1 MVSARELNVEGARCR
16 GNVTRGVRNVVRL
29 EAFLVSPVN
38 FLGKNGV
45 LFIRHLIDSYGV
57 NLRLPRVWKLF
68 FVPVCTRF
76 FASCLSHVFPLRF
89 STRESRVWDNEGNEE
104 LSGNSGETEATVAK
118 HMTRRTFV
126 AAACGAVAAAA
137 CGPVTV
143 TMLGCAKQNAD
154 DSAWTWEEDA
164 DLPVL
169 CMEVS
174 GGAIVAMPGNGWK
187 PQDEWIQL
195 QLSGGSIPGKEI
207 EAITQEGSTLVVRL
221 KKPKS
226 DMETMDL
233 CLTEYRVAGGDVSSV
248 ELVVVEDKGERLEAQ
263 LGVDG
268 EARAVQ

>member
-1 MVSARELNVEGARCR
+1 M
-16 GNVTRGVRNVVRL
+16 
-29 EAFLVSPVN
+29 
-38 FLGKNGV
+38 
-45 LFIRHLIDSYGV
+45 
-57 NLRLPRVWKLF
+57 
-68 FVPVCTRF
+68 
-76 FASCLSHVFPLRF
+76 
-89 STRESRVWDNEGNEE
+89 
-104 LSGNSGETEATVAK
+104 AK

-137 CGPVTV
+137 CGPATAM
-143 TMLGCAKQNAD
+143 MLGCAKQNAD
-154 DSAWTWEEDA
+154 NSAWTWEEDA

-233 CLTEYRVAGGDVSSV
+233 FLTEYCVAGGDVSSV
-248 ELVVVEDKGERLEAQ
+248 ESVVVEDKGERLEAQ

-268 EARAVQ
+268 EVRAVQ

>member
-1 MVSARELNVEGARCR
+1 M
-16 GNVTRGVRNVVRL
+16 
-29 EAFLVSPVN
+29 
-38 FLGKNGV
+38 
-45 LFIRHLIDSYGV
+45 
-57 NLRLPRVWKLF
+57 
-68 FVPVCTRF
+68 
-76 FASCLSHVFPLRF
+76 
-89 STRESRVWDNEGNEE
+89 EGNEE

-221 KKPKS
+221 KKPNS

-233 CLTEYRVAGGDVSSV
+233 CFTEYRVAGGNVSSV
-248 ELVVVEDKGERLEAQ
+248 ESVVVEDKGERLEAQ

-268 EARAVQ
+268 EARAVQQEKRYAPLSSLTLFVLRVKRAVVAKRAAAARFHLCRYGIFANRRL

>member
-1 MVSARELNVEGARCR
+1 MQ
-16 GNVTRGVRNVVRL
+16 GNATRGVRNVVRL
-29 EAFLVSPVN
+29 EASLVSPVN
-38 FLGKNGV
+38 FLAENGV
-45 LFIRHLIDSYGV
+45 LFIRHLIDIYGA

-68 FVPVCTRF
+68 LAPVFV
-76 FASCLSHVFPLRF
+76 SCLTLAFPLRF
-89 STRESRVWDNEGNEE
+89 STSELHVWDNEGNEE

-126 AAACGAVAAAA
+126 AAACGAVVAAA
-137 CGPVTV
+137 CGPVTA
-143 TMLGCAKQNAD
+143 TMLGCTKRNAD
-154 DSAWTWEEDA
+154 DSAWTWEEGA

-248 ELVVVEDKGERLEAQ
+248 ESVVVEDKGERLEAQ

>member
-1 MVSARELNVEGARCR
+1 M
-16 GNVTRGVRNVVRL
+16 
-29 EAFLVSPVN
+29 
-38 FLGKNGV
+38 
-45 LFIRHLIDSYGV
+45 
-57 NLRLPRVWKLF
+57 
-68 FVPVCTRF
+68 
-76 FASCLSHVFPLRF
+76 
-89 STRESRVWDNEGNEE
+89 
-104 LSGNSGETEATVAK
+104 AK

-126 AAACGAVAAAA
+126 AAACCAVAAAA
-137 CGPVTV
+137 CGPVTA
-143 TMLGCAKQNAD
+143 TMLGCTKRNAD
-154 DSAWTWEEDA
+154 DPAWTWKEDV
-164 DLPVL
+164 DLPAL

-187 PQDEWIQL
+187 PQGEWIQL

-207 EAITQEGSTLVVRL
+207 EAIAQEGSTLVVHL

-248 ELVVVEDKGERLEAQ
+248 ESVVVEDKGERLEAQ

>member
-1 MVSARELNVEGARCR
+1 M
-16 GNVTRGVRNVVRL
+16 
-29 EAFLVSPVN
+29 
-38 FLGKNGV
+38 
-45 LFIRHLIDSYGV
+45 
-57 NLRLPRVWKLF
+57 
-68 FVPVCTRF
+68 
-76 FASCLSHVFPLRF
+76 
-89 STRESRVWDNEGNEE
+89 
-104 LSGNSGETEATVAK
+104 AK

-126 AAACGAVAAAA
+126 AAACGAVVSAA
-137 CGPVTV
+137 CGPVTAM
-143 TMLGCAKQNAD
+143 MLGCAKQNAG

-187 PQDEWIQL
+187 PQGEWIQL

-248 ELVVVEDKGERLEAQ
+248 ESVVVEDKGERLEAQ

>member
-16 GNVTRGVRNVVRL
+16 GNATRGVRNVVRL
-29 EAFLVSPVN
+29 EASLVSPVN
-38 FLGKNGV
+38 FLAENGV
-45 LFIRHLIDSYGV
+45 LSIRHLIDIYGA
-57 NLRLPRVWKLF
+57 NLRLLRVWKLF
-68 FVPVCTRF
+68 FAPVF
-76 FASCLSHVFPLRF
+76 VSCLTLAFPLRF
-89 STRESRVWDNEGNEE
+89 STRELHVWDNEGNEE

-126 AAACGAVAAAA
+126 EAACGVVAAAA
-137 CGPVTV
+137 CGPVPV
-143 TMLGCAKQNAD
+143 TMFGCTKRNAD

-164 DLPVL
+164 DLPAL

-207 EAITQEGSTLVVRL
+207 EAIAQEGSTLVVRL
-221 KKPKS
+221 KKPNS

-248 ELVVVEDKGERLEAQ
+248 ESVMVEDKGERLEAQ

-268 EARAVQ
+268 EARAVR

>member
-1 MVSARELNVEGARCR
+1 MGPLAL
-16 GNVTRGVRNVVRL
+16 
-29 EAFLVSPVN
+29 AFV
-38 FLGKNGV
+38 
-45 LFIRHLIDSYGV
+45 
-57 NLRLPRVWKLF
+57 
-68 FVPVCTRF
+68 
-76 FASCLSHVFPLRF
+76 SCLTPVFPLRF
-89 STRESRVWDNEGNEE
+89 STRGARVWDNEGNEE
-104 LSGNSGETEATVAK
+104 LSGNSGEMEATVAK

-137 CGPVTV
+137 CGSVTA
-143 TMLGCAKQNAD
+143 TMFGCSRQDASAA
-154 DSAWTWEEDA
+154 AWTWEEDA

-174 GGAIVAMPGNGWK
+174 GGAVVAMPGNGWK
-187 PQDEWIQL
+187 PQDGWIQL

-207 EAITQEGSTLVVRL
+207 EAIAQEGSTLVVRL
-221 KKPKS
+221 KKPDS

-248 ELVVVEDKGERLEAQ
+248 ESVVVEDKGERLDAQ

>member
-1 MVSARELNVEGARCR
+1 MI
-16 GNVTRGVRNVVRL
+16 
-29 EAFLVSPVN
+29 FLAE
-38 FLGKNGV
+38 NGV
-45 LFIRHLIDSYGV
+45 LFIRHLIDIYGV

-68 FVPVCTRF
+68 SGLFTLVFV
-76 FASCLSHVFPLRF
+76 SCQTLAFPLRF
-89 STRESRVWDNEGNEE
+89 STHESHVWDNEGNEE
-104 LSGNSGETEATVAK
+104 LSGNSGEMEAAVAK
-118 HMTRRTFV
+118 RMTRRAFV
-126 AAACGAVAAAA
+126 AVACGAVAA
-137 CGPVTV
+137 
-143 TMLGCAKQNAD
+143 TMLGCTKRNAD

-207 EAITQEGSTLVVRL
+207 EAITQEGATLIVRL
-221 KKPKS
+221 KKPES

-248 ELVVVEDKGERLEAQ
+248 ESVVVEDKGERLGAQ

-268 EARAVQ
+268 EARALQ

>member
-1 MVSARELNVEGARCR
+1 M
-16 GNVTRGVRNVVRL
+16 
-29 EAFLVSPVN
+29 
-38 FLGKNGV
+38 
-45 LFIRHLIDSYGV
+45 
-57 NLRLPRVWKLF
+57 
-68 FVPVCTRF
+68 
-76 FASCLSHVFPLRF
+76 
-89 STRESRVWDNEGNEE
+89 
-104 LSGNSGETEATVAK
+104 
-118 HMTRRTFV
+118 
-126 AAACGAVAAAA
+126 AAACGVVAAAA
-137 CGPVTV
+137 CGPVTAA
-143 TMLGCAKQNAD
+143 MLGCAKQNAD

-164 DLPVL
+164 DLPAL

-187 PQDEWIQL
+187 PQGEWIQL

-221 KKPKS
+221 KKPNS

-248 ELVVVEDKGERLEAQ
+248 ESVVVEDKGERLGAQ

>member
-1 MVSARELNVEGARCR
+1 MACFSSDILLIF
-16 GNVTRGVRNVVRL
+16 T
-29 EAFLVSPVN
+29 
-38 FLGKNGV
+38 V
-45 LFIRHLIDSYGV
+45 LICGCHGHRSSFRACL
-57 NLRLPRVWKLF
+57 LL
-68 FVPVCTRF
+68 F
-76 FASCLSHVFPLRF
+76 FASCLSHAFPLRF
-89 STRESRVWDNEGNEE
+89 STRESHVWDNKGNEE
-104 LSGNSGETEATVAK
+104 LSGNLGEMEAAVAK

-126 AAACGAVAAAA
+126 AAACGAVAA
-137 CGPVTV
+137 
-143 TMLGCAKQNAD
+143 TMLGCTKRNAD

-174 GGAIVAMPGNGWK
+174 GGAIVAMPDNGWK

-248 ELVVVEDKGERLEAQ
+248 ESVVVEDKGERLEAQ

>member
-1 MVSARELNVEGARCR
+1 M
-16 GNVTRGVRNVVRL
+16 
-29 EAFLVSPVN
+29 
-38 FLGKNGV
+38 
-45 LFIRHLIDSYGV
+45 
-57 NLRLPRVWKLF
+57 
-68 FVPVCTRF
+68 
-76 FASCLSHVFPLRF
+76 
-89 STRESRVWDNEGNEE
+89 
-104 LSGNSGETEATVAK
+104 AK

-137 CGPVTV
+137 CGPVTA

-164 DLPVL
+164 DLPAL

-226 DMETMDL
+226 AMWLAAMFRASNRSWSKT
-233 CLTEYRVAGGDVSSV
+233 RVSVSGLSSV
-248 ELVVVEDKGERLEAQ
+248 ST
-263 LGVDG
+263 
-268 EARAVQ
+268 ARPAPCSRRNVMRRFLR

>member
-1 MVSARELNVEGARCR
+1 M
-16 GNVTRGVRNVVRL
+16 
-29 EAFLVSPVN
+29 
-38 FLGKNGV
+38 
-45 LFIRHLIDSYGV
+45 
-57 NLRLPRVWKLF
+57 
-68 FVPVCTRF
+68 
-76 FASCLSHVFPLRF
+76 
-89 STRESRVWDNEGNEE
+89 EGNEE

-137 CGPVTV
+137 CGPVTA
-143 TMLGCAKQNAD
+143 TMLGCTKRNAG

-164 DLPVL
+164 DLPAL

-221 KKPKS
+221 KKPNS

-248 ELVVVEDKGERLEAQ
+248 ESVVVEDKGERLGAQ

>member
-1 MVSARELNVEGARCR
+1 M
-16 GNVTRGVRNVVRL
+16 
-29 EAFLVSPVN
+29 
-38 FLGKNGV
+38 
-45 LFIRHLIDSYGV
+45 
-57 NLRLPRVWKLF
+57 
-68 FVPVCTRF
+68 
-76 FASCLSHVFPLRF
+76 
-89 STRESRVWDNEGNEE
+89 
-104 LSGNSGETEATVAK
+104 AK

-126 AAACGAVAAAA
+126 AAACGAVAAAT
-137 CGPVTV
+137 CGPVTAM
-143 TMLGCAKQNAD
+143 MLGCAKQNAD

-248 ELVVVEDKGERLEAQ
+248 ESLVVEDKGERLEAQ

-268 EARAVQ
+268 EVRVVQ

>member
-16 GNVTRGVRNVVRL
+16 ENATRGVRNVVRL
-29 EAFLVSPVN
+29 EASLVLPVN
-38 FLGKNGV
+38 CLAENGV
-45 LFIRHLIDSYGV
+45 LFIRRLIDIYGA
-57 NLRLPRVWKLF
+57 NCGCHGRGALFRACSLLF
-68 FVPVCTRF
+68 FV
-76 FASCLSHVFPLRF
+76 SCLSHAFPLRF
-89 STRESRVWDNEGNEE
+89 STRESHVWDNEGNEE
-104 LSGNSGETEATVAK
+104 LGGNSGETEATVAK

-137 CGPVTV
+137 CGPVTA

-154 DSAWTWEEDA
+154 DSAWTWEEGA

-187 PQDEWIQL
+187 PQGEWIQL

-221 KKPKS
+221 KKPNS

-248 ELVVVEDKGERLEAQ
+248 ESVVVEDKGERLEAQ

>member
-1 MVSARELNVEGARCR
+1 M
-16 GNVTRGVRNVVRL
+16 
-29 EAFLVSPVN
+29 
-38 FLGKNGV
+38 
-45 LFIRHLIDSYGV
+45 
-57 NLRLPRVWKLF
+57 
-68 FVPVCTRF
+68 
-76 FASCLSHVFPLRF
+76 
-89 STRESRVWDNEGNEE
+89 EGNEE

-118 HMTRRTFV
+118 HMTRQTFV
-126 AAACGAVAAAA
+126 AAACGVVAAAA

-143 TMLGCAKQNAD
+143 TMFGCTKRNAD

-164 DLPVL
+164 DLPAL

-187 PQDEWIQL
+187 PQGEWIQL

-248 ELVVVEDKGERLEAQ
+248 ESVVVEDKGERLEAQ

>member
-1 MVSARELNVEGARCR
+1 MQGKCDAWSAKRRPARGFSRFARE
-16 GNVTRGVRNVVRL
+16 
-29 EAFLVSPVN
+29 
-38 FLGKNGV
+38 FLGENGV
-45 LFIRHLIDSYGV
+45 LFIRHLIDSYGE
-57 NLRLPRVWKLF
+57 NLRLPRVWSSF
-68 FVPVCTRF
+68 
-76 FASCLSHVFPLRF
+76 SCLFTLVFVSCLTLAFPLRF

-126 AAACGAVAAAA
+126 AAACGVVAAAA
-137 CGPVTV
+137 CGPVTA

-154 DSAWTWEEDA
+154 DSAWTWEEDS
-164 DLPVL
+164 DLPAL
-169 CMEVS
+169 CIEVS

-187 PQDEWIQL
+187 LQDEWIQL

-248 ELVVVEDKGERLEAQ
+248 ESVVIEDKGERLEAQ

>member
-1 MVSARELNVEGARCR
+1 MQ
-16 GNVTRGVRNVVRL
+16 GNATRGVRNVVRL
-29 EAFLVSPVN
+29 EASLVSPVN
-38 FLGKNGV
+38 FLAENGV
-45 LFIRHLIDSYGV
+45 LFIRHLIDIYGA

-68 FVPVCTRF
+68 FALVFV
-76 FASCLSHVFPLRF
+76 SCLTLAFPLRF
-89 STRESRVWDNEGNEE
+89 STRESCVWDNEGNEE

-126 AAACGAVAAAA
+126 AAACGVVAAAA
-137 CGPVTV
+137 CGPVAA

-187 PQDEWIQL
+187 PQAEWIQL

-248 ELVVVEDKGERLEAQ
+248 ESVVVEDKGERLEAQ